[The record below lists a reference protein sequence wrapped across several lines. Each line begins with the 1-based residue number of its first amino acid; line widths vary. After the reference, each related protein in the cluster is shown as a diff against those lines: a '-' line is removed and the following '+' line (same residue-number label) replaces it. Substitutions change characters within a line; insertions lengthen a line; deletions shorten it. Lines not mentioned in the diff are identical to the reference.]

1 MFFDIVVM
9 SLYVLLRPIT
19 SRVCAKVRFN
29 CSVNKRLFS
38 TTMACSN
45 DEIMQKKTLE
55 KEENLLSKR
64 FLGLEKNIW

>member
-1 MFFDIVVM
+1 
-9 SLYVLLRPIT
+9 
-19 SRVCAKVRFN
+19 
-29 CSVNKRLFS
+29 
-38 TTMACSN
+38 MACSN